1 MNNALKEV
9 KTIKD
14 NSKITDCLLL
24 QDGRIALSSDYIKIY
39 DIVTA
44 KCNITIKEK
53 NVITLCQIDNGNLI
67 SGSLISI
74 NFWKIEHNVYQNLFS
89 IQINITSI
97 NLTSF
102 SIISLSNNK
111 FALFTLCHNKILLY
125 EGNQP
130 YSAQPYQKLVT
141 KSKSGIISVLFIK
154 KKNLLLSS
162 TMDNNLYF
170 WMLSTFQCISIMTD
184 IFCCKK
190 NSMCLIDDDRVII
203 GRKNAVSIVN
213 ITKCNRQDKIINLKF
228 GNVNSMCKLNKE
240 LIVFGCKDGCYC
252 VFNANSNKY
261 NIIASGQKKDINT
274 IIKIKQNTL
283 LCTSDNNLKILKK

>member
-14 NSKITDCLLL
+14 SSKITDCLLL

-53 NVITLCQIDNGNLI
+53 NAITLCQIDNGNLI

-74 NFWKIEHNVYQNLFS
+74 NFWKIDHNVYQNLFS

-97 NLTSF
+97 KLTSF

-111 FALFTLCHNKILLY
+111 FALFTLCHNKILVY
-125 EGNQP
+125 DGNQP

-170 WMLSTFQCISIMTD
+170 WMLSTYQCISIMTD

-190 NSMCLIDDDRVII
+190 NSMCPIDDDRVII

-252 VFNANSNKY
+252 VFNGNSNKY

-274 IIKIKQNTL
+274 IMKIKQNTL
-283 LCTSDNNLKILKK
+283 LWTSDNTLKILKK